1 MFARVLPEVV
11 MEFDKTLSHVLCEG
25 LVYTCISIAGIRGYN
40 VCQSVQMFC
49 AGVCKCGIARSLAI
63 LKTKLPPLPPPP
75 SPPPTPAAKE
85 TVRVECIAT
94 YSKGFIC
101 SGGSGTLHL
110 FEKTDD
116 RYVYKKTRSMSI
128 WVDPA
133 AQPTAAAP
141 VQSDEVATP
150 TQDILCLT
158 LSPSEEN
165 VVCSTSTQQLYNL
178 TLSAADLQA
187 KVGHVLLKTKCFH
200 SMHTY
205 TTHETISR

>member
-1 MFARVLPEVV
+1 MYINCWNLGLQCVSERTDF
-11 MEFDKTLSHVLCEG
+11 LCW
-25 LVYTCISIAGIRGYN
+25 C
-40 VCQSVQMFC
+40 
-49 AGVCKCGIARSLAI
+49 VCKCGIARSLANFED
-63 LKTKLPPLPPPP
+63 KASLPPLP

-85 TVRVECIAT
+85 AVRVECIAT

-116 RYVYKKTRSMSI
+116 RYVYKKTRSVSI

-133 AQPTAAAP
+133 AQSTAAAP

-205 TTHETISR
+205 TAHETISR